1 MSQVEAALDKVASS
15 KDIQRDKLTYIG
27 IHNRRTD
34 HLEYWENFIKTF
46 PFKSVNVSN
55 KKYQELGKEYFLDA
69 MNYFR

>member
-1 MSQVEAALDKVASS
+1 MSQVDETLDKLASS
-15 KDIQRDKLTYIG
+15 TDNARDKLTYIG